1 MGTIDDRLAALGAVP
16 DHPSLDGFEGRVL
29 ASIDARRVQAADSRM
44 TITLAIGAMLVGAVG
59 STVPYKRATAATPA
73 TFVEPGPL
81 APSTLLLGA
90 RDR

>member
-1 MGTIDDRLAALGAVP
+1 MGTIDERLQALGAVA
-16 DHPSLDGFEGRVL
+16 DHPSLDGFEDRVL
-29 ASIDARRVQAADSRM
+29 ASIDARRAEAVGSRM

-59 STVPYKRATAATPA
+59 STIPTKRATAATPA